1 MTTNMAFLVSAG
13 ILLFTASAAHL
24 LGKAE
29 PRGFAQGFHRGT
41 ATGCLVGTI
50 VMLVMFMLTGEK

>member
-41 ATGCLVGTI
+41 ATGCLVGT
-50 VMLVMFMLTGEK
+50 TGEK